1 MRGSCWLGVE
11 VGQLHAG
18 LSDQDDHLS
27 YASRGCACRELE
39 QQLEEAKKLAED
51 NLQRRRQA
59 DVQVATLQADLE
71 DAHARRGANAAGGSG
86 GEPDSAFQ
94 LRMLQ
99 ELLQKQE
106 DEVKEARRLKAHV
119 RCAASP
125 ARSVIRLLECDLFPY
140 MFLTVFCPANCFL
153 SAWLR
158 RCGQKDGRKEGCAH
172 MCYV

>member
-1 MRGSCWLGVE
+1 M
-11 VGQLHAG
+11 
-18 LSDQDDHLS
+18 
-27 YASRGCACRELE
+27 
-39 QQLEEAKKLAED
+39 KLAED

-71 DAHARRGANAAGGSG
+71 HAHARRGGNAAGGNG

-125 ARSVIRLLECDLFPY
+125 ARSVIRLLQCDLFPY
-140 MFLTVFCPANCFL
+140 MLLTVFCPANCFL
-153 SAWLR
+153 SAR
-158 RCGQKDGRKEGCAH
+158 HCRCGPKDGCAH